1 MSDRASA
8 RASEL
13 WSAGDRWDA
22 VLRQLRADGFTK
34 NDAIRASVDVLRL
47 SLADAKR
54 LVHGSDTWLDV
65 KARDERLQDDL
76 VGQLRPQVT
85 ARRR

>member
-1 MSDRASA
+1 VTERATA
-8 RASEL
+8 RANEL
-13 WSAGDRWDA
+13 WSGGERWDA

-54 LVHGSDTWLDV
+54 LVHGSDAWLDV
-65 KARDERLQDDL
+65 KERDERLHEAL
-76 VGQLRPQVT
+76 VGELRPQVT
-85 ARRR
+85 ARRP

>member
-8 RASEL
+8 RADEL
-13 WSAGDRWDA
+13 WSAGDRWDE
-22 VLRQLRADGFTK
+22 VLQQLRADGFTK

-54 LVHGSDTWLDV
+54 LVHGSDAWLDV
-65 KARDERLQDDL
+65 KERDERLHEGL
-76 VGQLRPQVT
+76 IGELRPQVT
-85 ARRR
+85 TRRR